1 MLEAGLVRQ
10 DPFKAGSLGDTSS
23 QKTLEVSGRPTGG
36 ILTSARAGAVSRTD
50 GYTPAFFVPLGS
62 VERPRGQML
71 PTASPVGVLPAKE
84 GS

>member
-1 MLEAGLVRQ
+1 MLGAGLVRQ
-10 DPFKAGSLGDTSS
+10 DPFKAGSLGTQAARRPWKSLDAPLEGSS
-23 QKTLEVSGRPTGG
+23 RQLELGQSRGG
-36 ILTSARAGAVSRTD
+36 N